1 MPFPRRLKP
10 QVILLGLISLLNDTA
25 SEMIFP
31 LLPLFLTS
39 FAGATPMIV
48 GMIEGSADAL
58 SSILK
63 LVAGWWS
70 DRVPARKPFII
81 LGYGFATI
89 SRYFIA
95 IAHSWHAVFFARM
108 FDRTG
113 KGMRSA
119 PRDAVIADVTPPEE
133 RGRAFGFHRAMD
145 HSGAV
150 IGPLIAALLLA
161 RGMTLRHLFMVSVI
175 PGLIGVILLLF
186 FLSEPKR
193 VIKPREIRETE
204 APRRLPTTIRGP
216 LLSIALFYLAN
227 SSDVFLLL
235 QATAAGVAAKWL
247 PLMWSA
253 HHLIKA
259 LFSTAAGS
267 LSDRTD
273 RRYMLIAGW
282 SSYALIYFLF
292 PFSHSLG
299 FFFFLFIAYAIP
311 FTLAE
316 GTERAWMA
324 GFVSSDLRG
333 RALGTY
339 YLIVGFATLAGTALF
354 GWIYQYV
361 SHTVAFRVGGAI
373 ALVAA
378 LSVALQLRRG
388 MPMEN

>member
-1 MPFPRRLKP
+1 MPRRLKP
-10 QVILLGLISLLNDTA
+10 QVVLLGLISLLNDTA

-31 LLPLFLTS
+31 LLPVFLTS
-39 FAGATPMIV
+39 FAGATPMII

-63 LVAGWWS
+63 LAAGWWS
-70 DRVPARKPFII
+70 DRVPKRKPFII
-81 LGYGFATI
+81 LGYAFATI

-95 IAHSWHAVFFARM
+95 LAHSWHSVFGARM

-113 KGMRSA
+113 KGLRSA

-133 RGRAFGFHRAMD
+133 RGRAFGFQRAMD

-161 RGMTLRHLFMVSVI
+161 RGMPLRTLFLVSVI
-175 PGLIGVILLLF
+175 PGTIGVILLMV
-186 FLSEPKR
+186 FLSEP
-193 VIKPREIRETE
+193 ERET
-204 APRRLPTTIRGP
+204 APQGVRSDRSSTARLPATIRGP
-216 LLSIALFYLAN
+216 LVSIALFYLAN
-227 SSDVFLLL
+227 SSDVFLIL
-235 QATAAGVAAKWL
+235 QASAAGIATRWL
-247 PLMWSA
+247 PLLWSA

-273 RRYMLIAGW
+273 RRFLLIGGW

-292 PFSHSLG
+292 PLSHSLG

-316 GTERAWMA
+316 GTERAWMS
-324 GFVSSDLRG
+324 GFVESDLRG
-333 RALGTY
+333 RALGMY
-339 YLIVGFATLAGTALF
+339 YLVVGFATLAGTALF
-354 GWIYQYV
+354 GAIYQYV
-361 SHTVAFRVGGAI
+361 DHTLAFRVGGTI
-373 ALVAA
+373 ALLAA
-378 LSVALQLRRG
+378 LSVAVQVRRDSG
-388 MPMEN
+388 PAAS